1 MHFNP
6 KPLSNL
12 KISSPS
18 KVIWHSYFY
27 SVWRNLFGVSS
38 LLLSVIWSK
47 CVYFVFL
54 LIFFSFGLQ
63 QHFAQ
68 RNLFLLF
75 ESARIFFFVYT
86 FVFLS
91 LILEMILAKLY
102 SYIDFERV
110 QSVSHP
116 NAMFIFLLTSSFFK
130 KKSCSNLA
138 CSCSSSILL

>member
-27 SVWRNLFGVSS
+27 SVWRDLFGVSS

-47 CVYFVFL
+47 CVFFVFFL

-110 QSVSHP
+110 QSVSQP

-130 KKSCSNLA
+130 KSCSNLA
-138 CSCSSSILL
+138 CSSSSFLL

>member
-47 CVYFVFL
+47 CVFFVFL
-54 LIFFSFGLQ
+54 LVFFSFGLQ

-102 SYIDFERV
+102 SYIASVNPTQCLFFIDF
-110 QSVSHP
+110 
-116 NAMFIFLLTSSFFK
+116 FFFQ
-130 KKSCSNLA
+130 KSCSNL
-138 CSCSSSILL
+138 SCSSSFLL

>member
-1 MHFNP
+1 MIEMHILCF
-6 KPLSNL
+6 
-12 KISSPS
+12 
-18 KVIWHSYFY
+18 
-27 SVWRNLFGVSS
+27 
-38 LLLSVIWSK
+38 
-47 CVYFVFL
+47 FL

-110 QSVSHP
+110 QSVSQP

-130 KKSCSNLA
+130 KVAQILLVLLLFCY
-138 CSCSSSILL
+138 SSSEVVPLVYG